1 MEITKTDS
9 TEVVFGGIVG
19 QGNYSSVKNSSVTN
33 ESIQIVTY
41 LDNITIGGIMG
52 RSTYSN
58 IENCFAQ
65 ELDIEVTNALT
76 LKGIGGILGINSA
89 GSVSS
94 SYSTGKIK
102 ANKEYVGGIVG
113 YNSHTVDK
121 CFSTVNLESTAG
133 YIGGIVGYNA
143 FIPGDTYAEIPV
155 KYNLYLGN
163 IYTTTDISNRISGNG
178 SMGKEN
184 FGYENQKVTGID
196 VVNEDVELLN
206 YSGIFNSVTYIDKL
220 LWNDSYDYS
229 LLSYNILP
237 KLKNTNT
244 GEVIPNQPDLKL
256 VSEEFQVQNIEVQ
269 KNSNAIAQIRLE
281 FTNLNNLP
289 VTEIT
294 IEGLENTIT
303 RNTNSNGMTYIDM
316 QVTPIR
322 YWDNYKLS
330 EIYYIDNN
338 EKKKVDMSKQ
348 IELQFFKEIN
358 NYSDWQD
365 IDDTS
370 AENYTLMTDIDF
382 SGRTINTNL
391 SIGRLEGNNH
401 TLRNINVSIE
411 TSGGFIKEVKNS
423 LKNLTFSNISIT
435 SSTSGNYMGVIG
447 NNAAELENISFEDIV
462 IEATKR
468 NYVACIAN

>member
-143 FIPGDTYAEIPV
+143 FIPGDTNAEIPV

-184 FGYENQKVTGID
+184 FG
-196 VVNEDVELLN
+196 
-206 YSGIFNSVTYIDKL
+206 IF
-220 LWNDSYDYS
+220 
-229 LLSYNILP
+229 
-237 KLKNTNT
+237 
-244 GEVIPNQPDLKL
+244 
-256 VSEEFQVQNIEVQ
+256 F
-269 KNSNAIAQIRLE
+269 
-281 FTNLNNLP
+281 
-289 VTEIT
+289 
-294 IEGLENTIT
+294 
-303 RNTNSNGMTYIDM
+303 RN
-316 QVTPIR
+316 R
-322 YWDNYKLS
+322 
-330 EIYYIDNN
+330 
-338 EKKKVDMSKQ
+338 
-348 IELQFFKEIN
+348 
-358 NYSDWQD
+358 
-365 IDDTS
+365 
-370 AENYTLMTDIDF
+370 
-382 SGRTINTNL
+382 
-391 SIGRLEGNNH
+391 
-401 TLRNINVSIE
+401 
-411 TSGGFIKEVKNS
+411 
-423 LKNLTFSNISIT
+423 
-435 SSTSGNYMGVIG
+435 
-447 NNAAELENISFEDIV
+447 
-462 IEATKR
+462 
-468 NYVACIAN
+468 